1 MASSGSTG
9 ISGRD
14 NSVRSVDYA
23 EWAARKLGRVVGDV
37 LAVEIPEAATT
48 ALIEEARRRDVATI
62 VCGFLPD
69 ELSEPGVLDAGAM
82 GFFIERFVFLPFV
95 LEATDAPRG
104 PSSVVCFDDVETADA
119 LAAATIA
126 LAEAWSHATSL
137 PLARLDPT
145 RMGAEELSHAVAGA
159 AVVFNATRDW
169 STGFAIDEL
178 AARCGRRSVRMG
190 NPGYSPLRYGLLGQM
205 LNASWLPELPALR
218 PMFGEI
224 IKPRLP
230 EPRAEVSASVWQR
243 IFGAPAFRAF
253 WNDANLVALN
263 SEAASPPRR
272 WLNRPAG
279 WAALAAAAD
288 DAEFPRPAW
297 KRAVDLVT
305 EWILAEQ
312 RTRVWG
318 HVREQALGRW
328 VRRNP
333 AWLETWRKLA
343 GAIGEGSI
351 AARRWIDAAAGQQ
364 GQGTSVAPVLRAGA
378 WALDESATAT
388 ESAIALGWLKRD
400 WTAVSQGTARL
411 RSLRPV
417 WRVACVNVC
426 LRPPSEEAEGT
437 APALPAAAFES
448 DPAPWRVCFGA
459 AAPFVRTIVALRSG
473 RRDVARRT
481 WRGFLS
487 ENGHGGQAGWAR
499 LARAGLPDDAARVS
513 WLEGVASEGELPA
526 LRRRLVW
533 PWLWK
538 RVPDIWRF
546 RPATGILGELSIA
559 VRLLECENAGRASSP
574 GGLALLAPLAVL
586 AGREDFRLDLL
597 RRFAAETGDAG
608 DLPSVVALALWCRGR
623 ASRVSEALALR
634 AISERD
640 IPWTIFDR
648 ALVCQLTGDEA
659 GAEAA
664 VTLLHRV
671 SPGFYGEK
679 GAPDFRW
686 AWSAVLFK
694 KAGMLREAAQMHAA
708 SEAAGFP
715 NVGVYDEIASDGMA
729 LAAGWSVL
737 LRGKSE

>member
-1 MASSGSTG
+1 MASSGSAS
-9 ISGRD
+9 IPGRD

-23 EWAARKLGRVVGDV
+23 EWAARRLGRVVGDV
-37 LAVEIPEAATT
+37 LGVEKPEAATT

-82 GFFIERFVFLPFV
+82 GFLIERFVFLPFV
-95 LEATDAPRG
+95 LEATEAPQG
-104 PSSVVCFDDVETADA
+104 PSSVVCFDDIETADA
-119 LAAATIA
+119 PAAATIA

-178 AARCGRRSVRMG
+178 AARCGRRSVRMS
-190 NPGYSPLRYGLLGQM
+190 NPGYSPLRYGLIGQM
-205 LNASWLPELPALR
+205 LNASWLPELPILR
-218 PMFGEI
+218 PMFAEI

-253 WNDANLVALN
+253 WSDADLVALN
-263 SEAASPPRR
+263 SESASLPRR

-279 WAALAAAAD
+279 WAALVAAAD
-288 DAEFPRPAW
+288 EAEFARPAW
-297 KRAVDLVT
+297 TRAVDLVT

-312 RTRVWG
+312 RARVWG
-318 HVREQALGRW
+318 HVRELALGRW

-333 AWLETWRKLA
+333 TWLETWRKLA
-343 GAIGEGSI
+343 GAVGEGSI

-364 GQGTSVAPVLRAGA
+364 VQGTSVAPVLRAGA
-378 WALDESATAT
+378 WALDESAAAT
-388 ESAIALGWLKRD
+388 DSAIALGWLKRD

-417 WRVACVNVC
+417 WRVACVNIC
-426 LRPPSEEAEGT
+426 LLPPAGDAEGE
-437 APALPAAAFES
+437 APVLPITAFEG
-448 DPAPWRVCFGA
+448 DPAPWRVSFGA
-459 AAPFVRTIVALRSG
+459 AAPAVQGILALRSG
-473 RRDVARRT
+473 RRAVARRA
-481 WRGFLS
+481 WRSFLS
-487 ENGHGGQAGWAR
+487 EGGYGGLAGWAR
-499 LARAGLPDDAARVS
+499 LARAGLSEAVARVS
-513 WLEGVASEGELPA
+513 WLEGVSSEEDLPA
-526 LRRRLVW
+526 LGRRLVW
-533 PWLWK
+533 TWLWK

-559 VRLLECENAGRASSP
+559 VRLLECENTGRASSP

-586 AGREDFRLDLL
+586 AGREDFGLDLL
-597 RRFAAETGDAG
+597 RRFAAETKDAG

-623 ASRVSEALALR
+623 ASRVPEVLAMR
-634 AISERD
+634 AISDRD
-640 IPWTIFDR
+640 FPWTVFDR
-648 ALVCQLTGDEA
+648 ALVCQLTGDDA
-659 GAEAA
+659 GVEAA
-664 VTLLHRV
+664 LSVLHRV
-671 SPGFYGEK
+671 RPGFYAEK

-694 KAGMLREAAQMHAA
+694 KAGMLHEAAQMHAA

-715 NVGVYDEIASDGMA
+715 NVGVYDEIVPDGMA
-729 LAAGWSVL
+729 LAAGWSML
-737 LRGKSE
+737 LRGRSE